1 MSDIREDWPIVK
13 NVDGIQL
20 VFMPDGTKI
29 PCIVETTLTQ
39 GVQEASQGIG
49 QVVVRLNVRVK

>member
-1 MSDIREDWPIVK
+1 MSDIRDNWPIVK

-20 VFMPDGTKI
+20 VFMPDGTQI
-29 PCIVETTLTQ
+29 PCIVDTTLTQ
-39 GVQEASQGIG
+39 DVQQASQGIG